1 MSAPVLGEATIGAS
15 GGIRRRSIGPFVNYV
30 FALPA
35 LILFLMFV
43 AYPIL
48 WVIDESLNPAN
59 GAGLSMSAYNA
70 VLADPVFWTALW
82 NMTVWGA
89 ITIPVQMAI
98 GGLIAY
104 FIERHTFLLK
114 GFFRT
119 MFFLP
124 VVTSVSV
131 VAIVW
136 VQIYAPYYGVGQ
148 EYLKYIGI
156 RMSNSPLGDP
166 HMAIYALIVV
176 NIWQWTGFS
185 MLMYIAGI
193 ASLPTE
199 VLDAAKVDGA
209 TGWRLGIHVVIPML
223 APATRSLLLLGV
235 LGTLQTFPIVQLMT
249 VGGPNHASEVFGT
262 FIFKE
267 SFILNDA
274 QKGGALSVIVLVL
287 ALALSLIQIFVFGAR
302 LAPTKGET

>member
-1 MSAPVLGEATIGAS
+1 
-15 GGIRRRSIGPFVNYV
+15 
-30 FALPA
+30 
-35 LILFLMFV
+35 
-43 AYPIL
+43 
-48 WVIDESLNPAN
+48 
-59 GAGLSMSAYNA
+59 
-70 VLADPVFWTALW
+70 
-82 NMTVWGA
+82 
-89 ITIPVQMAI
+89 
-98 GGLIAY
+98 
-104 FIERHTFLLK
+104 
-114 GFFRT
+114 
-119 MFFLP
+119 
-124 VVTSVSV
+124 
-131 VAIVW
+131 
-136 VQIYAPYYGVGQ
+136 
-148 EYLKYIGI
+148 
-156 RMSNSPLGDP
+156 MSNSPLGDP

-302 LAPTKGET
+302 LAPTKGEA